1 MTSKHDQLFLDP
13 GRQLVDFAFDDAVAN
28 VFPDMIR
35 RSVPGYETVV
45 PLTGLMAVRHLR
57 GLPPPARTCYD
68 LGCSLGATTLAV
80 LHQLGDLE
88 ARLIGVDNAPA
99 MIERARVQIIDPRV
113 RFELGDMRELPLQP
127 AGVVILNYVL
137 QFIPPTDRL
146 QLLAGIRAALDER
159 GLLIVS
165 GKIRFSDPIEE
176 AFYDEAHLD
185 FKRANGYQELEI
197 SGKRSA
203 LERVMI
209 LDTEEDLR
217 ASFAAA
223 GFRRVRKWY
232 QCLNWASLLVSP

>member
-1 MTSKHDQLFLDP
+1 
-13 GRQLVDFAFDDAVAN
+13 VDFVFDDAVAN

-45 PLTGLMAVRHLR
+45 PLTALLAARHLR
-57 GLPPPARTCYD
+57 TLPPGVRTCYD

-80 LHQLGDLE
+80 LHQLGDLQ
-88 ARLIGVDNAPA
+88 ATVIGVDNAPA
-99 MIERARVQIIDPRV
+99 MIERARAQIMDPRV
-113 RFELGDMRELPLQP
+113 HFDLGDICDLPLQA

-146 QLLAGIRAALDER
+146 QLLTGIRAALGEH

-165 GKIRFSDPIEE
+165 GKIRFGDPTEQAFHE
-176 AFYDEAHLD
+176 AAHLD

-223 GFRRVRKWY
+223 GFSTVRKWY
-232 QCLNWASLLVSP
+232 QCPNWASFLVSP